1 MQRKQEK
8 KNEWQKKA
16 FRAEKNNSELKE
28 KGHEPSRAEKLL
40 ARAMTRT
47 NSDSSLLNR
56 IDFFTGFAVANWVSG

>member
-1 MQRKQEK
+1 MEAREIRK
-8 KNEWQKKA
+8 KNAAKKA
-16 FRAEKNNSELKE
+16 NFLLFELKE